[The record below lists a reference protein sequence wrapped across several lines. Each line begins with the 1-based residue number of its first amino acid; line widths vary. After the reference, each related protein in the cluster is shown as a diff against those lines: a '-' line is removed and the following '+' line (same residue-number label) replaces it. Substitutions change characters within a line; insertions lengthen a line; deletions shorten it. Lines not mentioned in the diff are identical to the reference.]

1 MTMDEVTFD
10 IETQAAAAITNIG
23 GDQTIYAGERR
34 SRLPRIVSV
43 IGLLASLIGLGL
55 LIWTG
60 VDTATTL
67 LEDNDWS
74 SNWEHYK
81 NVVAGTGTWLP
92 AVIFSGAGIVL
103 SRLGRVPG
111 RS

>member
-1 MTMDEVTFD
+1 MDEVTFD

-23 GDQTIYAGERR
+23 GDQTVYTAERR
-34 SRLPRIVSV
+34 SRAPRAISV

-67 LEDNDWS
+67 LEKNEWS
-74 SNWEHYK
+74 SNWEYYK
-81 NVVAGTGTWLP
+81 NVVTGTQTGLP
-92 AVIFSGAGIVL
+92 AVILLGSGIVL
-103 SRLGRVPG
+103 SRLGRVLG

>member
-23 GDQTIYAGERR
+23 GDQTVYAGERR
-34 SRLPRIVSV
+34 SRIPRIVSV

-55 LIWTG
+55 LILTG

-67 LEDNDWS
+67 LEDDEWS
-74 SNWEHYK
+74 SNWGYYK
-81 NVVAGTGTWLP
+81 NVVTGTETWLP
-92 AVIFSGAGIVL
+92 AVIFLGSGILL
-103 SRLGRVPG
+103 SRLGRVLG